1 MDWGLASRMEE
12 VKRKRWGFIRSLK
25 DEGSVDQPTAGGEAW
40 GKGGWSLCPV
50 FLGMIEEN
58 QMVSLAT

>member
-1 MDWGLASRMEE
+1 MDWAVASRMGE
-12 VKRKRWGFIRSLK
+12 VRWKRWGFVRSLK
-25 DEGSVDQPTAGGEAW
+25 DEGSVDRPAEGGETW

-58 QMVSLAT
+58 QMRSLAT

>member
-1 MDWGLASRMEE
+1 MASRMEE
-12 VKRKRWGFIRSLK
+12 VRRKRWGFNRSLK
-25 DEGSVDQPTAGGEAW
+25 DEGSVDQPAGGGEAW